1 MSSQTAAGAI
11 DHHHDHTT
19 STGIPNKKLF
29 MWAFLASDC
38 MFFGSLISTHL
49 IYRLHP
55 PPGSPSPRDIFSIE
69 LTSFSTF
76 ILLMSS
82 LLMALAVNATQA
94 GNVRSARRNLLG
106 TIFFGLI
113 FLGCQVFEF
122 NHFVHEKGMTLS
134 NSIFGSTFY
143 TLTGTHGCHV
153 AIGVLWL
160 TLMYIR
166 TFKPVDA
173 DSGRHAWLTSTFAHV
188 ILFAFTIVIWMYL
201 VLQLIHVV
209 SESGLNFASVGHW
222 AGEHLLLVIIGAVL
236 LVGLNIMGRVRG
248 ATEFGEANAIDV
260 EGAGLYWHFVDI
272 VWIVIFTAVY
282 LLEYL

>member
-1 MSSQTAAGAI
+1 MTSLAATGSI

-19 STGIPNKKLF
+19 STGIPNKKLL

-55 PPGSPSPRDIFSIE
+55 PPGNPVPRQIFDIP

-82 LLMALAVNATQA
+82 LMMALAVNAIQK
-94 GNVRSARRNLLG
+94 GNLKSMRFSLLT
-106 TIFFGLI
+106 TIFFGSI

-122 NHFVHEKGMTLS
+122 NNFVFEHHMTIT
-134 NSIFGSTFY
+134 NSILGTTFF
-143 TLTGTHGCHV
+143 TLTGTHGTHV

-160 TLMYIR
+160 GLMYVR
-166 TFKPVDA
+166 SFKPA
-173 DSGRHAWLTSTFAHV
+173 NPAPGAFIWLNNLLHV
-188 ILFAFTIVIWMYL
+188 AALIVSILLAMKL
-201 VLQLIHVV
+201 VLSFVWGLQEHGLSAATLGGVVRAQFLFILGAVV
-209 SESGLNFASVGHW
+209 SFGALRWFARP
-222 AGEHLLLVIIGAVL
+222 AGPVAFNEH
-236 LVGLNIMGRVRG
+236 
-248 ATEFGEANAIDV
+248 NAIDV
-260 EGAGLYWHFVDI
+260 ESMGLYWHFVDI